1 MFGKILEFLDKILT
15 WFEEWTLFASV
26 MTALLALFVNVV
38 LRYVFNY
45 TLAWSEELVREV
57 IIYTTFI
64 GCSAAIKNRSM
75 IRIDASVQLLPK
87 MKVPLTFFSNIVTM
101 IFSGMM
107 IYYGWK
113 MAPHAGANPPEN
125 HYPADSPRLSI
136 CHFAA
141 DGGNDAHSYH
151 PGDVPGCISKLKT
164 QAAGIAY
171 METSHVIIM
180 LILLGCMA
188 TYIPVFMCLFFTA
201 VLGFMLFTDL
211 PLLLLAQSLFRSMDK
226 FALVVVLF
234 FILCGNIMTAGSIV
248 EKLIKVANSLV
259 SWLPGGLGMA
269 GVLACGLFGAISGST
284 VATVVAL
291 GGFMIPALL
300 ENGYDEKYTLGLMTT
315 SPNLGVI
322 IPPSIGMILYS
333 MVSNVSLEG
342 LFLTG
347 FLPGVLIMAG
357 VCIYTYFFYRN
368 DKTLV
373 RMPVPSGK
381 ELLMVLKEGFWSLM
395 LPVIIF
401 GGIFSGFFTA
411 NEAAVVACVYA
422 FVVELCIHRSMKFN
436 QVKSITVSSAVT
448 SATLLIIV
456 AGATCFGRLLT
467 LEDIPGKITETVLS
481 TISSPVVFLLALN
494 GLLLVVGMFMDI
506 ISATMI
512 LGPVFLPM
520 LDAFNVDW
528 MHFGLIL
535 TVNLAIGYCTPP
547 MGVSLYITGAIA
559 NRDLIF
565 VSKAVL
571 PFILIQ
577 LCILLFITYFP
588 EAVLWLPR
596 MMGYAG

>member
-1 MFGKILEFLDKILT
+1 MQ
-15 WFEEWTLFASV
+15 ASD
-26 MTALLALFVNVV
+26 
-38 LRYVFNY
+38 
-45 TLAWSEELVREV
+45 V
-57 IIYTTFI
+57 II
-64 GCSAAIKNRSM
+64 
-75 IRIDASVQLLPK
+75 L
-87 MKVPLTFFSNIVTM
+87 
-101 IFSGMM
+101 
-107 IYYGWK
+107 
-113 MAPHAGANPPEN
+113 
-125 HYPADSPRLSI
+125 
-136 CHFAA
+136 
-141 DGGNDAHSYH
+141 
-151 PGDVPGCISKLKT
+151 
-164 QAAGIAY
+164 
-171 METSHVIIM
+171 

-201 VLGFMLFTDL
+201 SLGFLLFTNI
-211 PLLLLAQSLFRSMDK
+211 PLLVLVQSLFKAMDN

-248 EKLIKVANSLV
+248 EKLIKVANALV

-300 ENGYDEKYTLGLMTT
+300 ENGYPEKYSIGIMTT

-322 IPPSIGMILYS
+322 IPPSISMILYS
-333 MVSNVSLEG
+333 MISNVSLEG

-347 FLPGVLIMAG
+347 FVPGVLIMLG
-357 VCIYTYFFYRN
+357 VCVYSYLIFRN
-368 DKTLV
+368 KHDIVRKPPPSVAGTLKV
-373 RMPVPSGK
+373 I
-381 ELLMVLKEGFWSLM
+381 KEGFWSLM

-401 GGIFSGFFTA
+401 GGIFSGAFTA

-422 FVVELCIHRSMKFN
+422 FVIELFVHKSMKFS
-436 QVKSITVSSAVT
+436 QVKEITVSSAVT

-467 LEDIPGKITETVLS
+467 LEDIPGRITETVL
-481 TISSPVVFLLALN
+481 TAIQSPAIFLLAMN
-494 GLLLVVGMFMDI
+494 ILLLGVGMFMDI

-520 LDAFNVDW
+520 LDAFGINW
-528 MHFGLIL
+528 MHFGLIM

-559 NRDLIF
+559 NRDLIY

-571 PFILIQ
+571 PFLVIQ
-577 LCILLFITYFP
+577 ITVLLLMTYLP
-588 EAVLWLPR
+588 TMVLWLPHW
-596 MMGYAG
+596 MGYL